1 MKRCIAFCLA
11 LGAAISLT
19 ACGGG
24 DTEGG
29 LLCEASGI
37 RPDTVLLSVDGRDVS
52 AQRYLYWLAYACDY
66 IADYYDSGEGIQWG
80 DTVSGQ
86 SLEDYAKDQALQ
98 NAALYATVETWA
110 EDYGCTL
117 TDEDRTAMDREWA
130 ARAAQYGGEEAYLA
144 VLARMGLDRA
154 EAEAISGDYY
164 LYEHLYDLYCTEG
177 SELAPAEHDLE
188 TFAQEQGYLTVD
200 HIWLSTAAADPADAE
215 AVAACRA
222 RAEEAFSKLNGSAD
236 PAHDFAVLAAT
247 YSDETDRDQHPSG
260 YTFTVGDGTLPAA
273 CEEAAQALEE
283 GQFSGVVEADDG
295 FYLILRKHVDLE
307 AVAPDYFDALLQ
319 AAADSADIS
328 TTRTYADLDVS
339 RFYDERSWMPPAERL
354 PDGCLCQFWQ
364 NDEIRRGFD
373 KVLTNFRISQKFAL
387 TGQEKPSIIKSAS
400 GWCMSICQKFGNHVF
415 LLTNSRRHPQLVIGV
430 CGSA

>member
-11 LGAAISLT
+11 LGAALSLT

-200 HIWLSTAAADPADAE
+200 HIWLSTAAVDPADAE

-222 RAEEAFSKLNGSAD
+222 KAEE
-236 PAHDFAVLAAT
+236 
-247 YSDETDRDQHPSG
+247 
-260 YTFTVGDGTLPAA
+260 
-273 CEEAAQALEE
+273 AQALEE

-295 FYLILRKHVDLE
+295 FYLILRKPVDLE

-339 RFYDERSWMPPAERL
+339 RFYDELIAARAEL
-354 PDGCLCQFWQ
+354 D
-364 NDEIRRGFD
+364 
-373 KVLTNFRISQKFAL
+373 
-387 TGQEKPSIIKSAS
+387 AS
-400 GWCMSICQKFGNHVF
+400 GGEV
-415 LLTNSRRHPQLVIGV
+415 
-430 CGSA
+430 A

>member
-11 LGAAISLT
+11 LGAALSLT

-154 EAEAISGDYY
+154 EAEAISGTTISTST
-164 LYEHLYDLYCTEG
+164 CT
-177 SELAPAEHDLE
+177 
-188 TFAQEQGYLTVD
+188 T
-200 HIWLSTAAADPADAE
+200 STARRAASWPPRSMTWRPLPRS
-215 AVAACRA
+215 RA
-222 RAEEAFSKLNGSAD
+222 TSPWTTSGS
-236 PAHDFAVLAAT
+236 PPPP
-247 YSDETDRDQHPSG
+247 R
-260 YTFTVGDGTLPAA
+260 
-273 CEEAAQALEE
+273 
-283 GQFSGVVEADDG
+283 
-295 FYLILRKHVDLE
+295 
-307 AVAPDYFDALLQ
+307 
-319 AAADSADIS
+319 
-328 TTRTYADLDVS
+328 TRRT
-339 RFYDERSWMPPAERL
+339 RRPWPPAG
-354 PDGCLCQFWQ
+354 PG
-364 NDEIRRGFD
+364 RRRPF
-373 KVLTNFRISQKFAL
+373 
-387 TGQEKPSIIKSAS
+387 PS
-400 GWCMSICQKFGNHVF
+400 
-415 LLTNSRRHPQLVIGV
+415 
-430 CGSA
+430 

>member
-11 LGAAISLT
+11 LGAALSLT

-200 HIWLSTAAADPADAE
+200 HIWLSTAAVDPADAE
-215 AVAACRA
+215 AVAAAKSVGIDMDGVEPTWGHALYECFDQKIEGMLIQPTFIYDYPVEISPLAKRKPDDPAFTERFEYFIDCTEYGNAFSELNDPIDQKGRFERQVAERKSIEPDCRA
-222 RAEEAFSKLNGSAD
+222 QVDYDFINALEYGMPPTGGLGFGIDRLVMLLTDSASIRDVLLFPTMKPLDSDKKVSKEVSA
-236 PAHDFAVLAAT
+236 PA
-247 YSDETDRDQHPSG
+247 
-260 YTFTVGDGTLPAA
+260 
-273 CEEAAQALEE
+273 EAAQAAP
-283 GQFSGVVEADDG
+283 VV
-295 FYLILRKHVDLE
+295 V
-307 AVAPDYFDALLQ
+307 
-319 AAADSADIS
+319 
-328 TTRTYADLDVS
+328 
-339 RFYDERSWMPPAERL
+339 
-354 PDGCLCQFWQ
+354 
-364 NDEIRRGFD
+364 
-373 KVLTNFRISQKFAL
+373 
-387 TGQEKPSIIKSAS
+387 
-400 GWCMSICQKFGNHVF
+400 
-415 LLTNSRRHPQLVIGV
+415 
-430 CGSA
+430 

>member
-164 LYEHLYDLYCTEG
+164 LYEHLYDLYCTCLLYT
-177 SELAPAEHDLE
+177 SD
-188 TFAQEQGYLTVD
+188 
-200 HIWLSTAAADPADAE
+200 AADE
-215 AVAACRA
+215 
-222 RAEEAFSKLNGSAD
+222 
-236 PAHDFAVLAAT
+236 
-247 YSDETDRDQHPSG
+247 
-260 YTFTVGDGTLPAA
+260 
-273 CEEAAQALEE
+273 
-283 GQFSGVVEADDG
+283 
-295 FYLILRKHVDLE
+295 
-307 AVAPDYFDALLQ
+307 
-319 AAADSADIS
+319 
-328 TTRTYADLDVS
+328 
-339 RFYDERSWMPPAERL
+339 
-354 PDGCLCQFWQ
+354 
-364 NDEIRRGFD
+364 
-373 KVLTNFRISQKFAL
+373 
-387 TGQEKPSIIKSAS
+387 
-400 GWCMSICQKFGNHVF
+400 
-415 LLTNSRRHPQLVIGV
+415 
-430 CGSA
+430 